1 MNYEQRTTNSNKH
14 RGGMAMLA
22 VLFIVFAVV
31 VVSMGYLYR
40 SDSALACG
48 QNLCQRNRSDGLAW
62 AGLEHARAVI
72 QSYGTTP
79 LKEPNSI
86 SISAPPYTLD
96 SNWYYDLNISASAH
110 DESDPNHRT
119 YTYDVTCEAWYG
131 ADKQARSYLHADIRY
146 WANDPNGRAEF
157 ISVRRQ

>member
-1 MNYEQRTTNSNKH
+1 MNYQHHTMKYIRRH
-14 RGGMAMLA
+14 RGMAMLS

-31 VVSMGYLYR
+31 VVAMGYLYR

-79 LKEPNSI
+79 LREPNSI
-86 SISAPPYTLD
+86 SFSQPPYVLD
-96 SNWYYDLNISASAH
+96 SNWFYSLDILAASN
-110 DESDPNHRT
+110 DESDPNNRS
-119 YTYDVTCEAWYG
+119 YTYHVTSEAWYG
-131 ADKQARSYLHADIRY
+131 ADKQARSVLHADICY
-146 WANDPNGRAEF
+146 WADDAAGK
-157 ISVRRQ
+157 SVFLSIRRQ

>member
-1 MNYEQRTTNSNKH
+1 
-14 RGGMAMLA
+14 MAMLS

-31 VVSMGYLYR
+31 VVAMGYLYR

-79 LKEPNSI
+79 LEEPNSI
-86 SISAPPYTLD
+86 SFSEPPYALD
-96 SNWYYDLNISASAH
+96 SNWFYDLNISAFTS
-110 DESDPNHRT
+110 DESDPNNRS
-119 YTYDVTCEAWYG
+119 YTYQVTSEAWYG
-131 ADKQARSYLHADIRY
+131 TDKQARSFLRADVCY
-146 WANDPNGRAEF
+146 WADDIDGKAKF
-157 ISVRRQ
+157 LSIRRQ